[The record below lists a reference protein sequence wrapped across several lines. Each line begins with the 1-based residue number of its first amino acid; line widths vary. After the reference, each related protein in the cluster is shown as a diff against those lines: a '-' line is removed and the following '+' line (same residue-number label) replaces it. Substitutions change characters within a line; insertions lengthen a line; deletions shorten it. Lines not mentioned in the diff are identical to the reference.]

1 MLINLTNHPV
11 SRWSEEQRR
20 KAIRQWNEIE
30 DYPFPSVG
38 AQWNDEQMKQCAEAI
53 VTEITAKS
61 PDAVLCQGE
70 MSMTFL
76 LVAMLQKKGIPVYA
90 ATSERQAREE
100 LLPDGT
106 ISKNIIFN
114 FVQFRK
120 YGDLAKL

>member
-11 SRWSEEQRR
+11 AKWGEEQRGE
-20 KAIRQWNEIE
+20 AIRQWSEIE

-38 AQWNDEQMKQCAEAI
+38 AEWDDAQMKLCAEEI
-53 VTEITAKS
+53 VAEIAAKQ

-76 LVAMLQKKGIPVYA
+76 LVAMLQKRGIPVCA
-90 ATSERQAREE
+90 ATSERRASEE

-106 ISKNIIFN
+106 IRKNIIFS
-114 FVQFRK
+114 FVRFRP
-120 YGDLAKL
+120 YSDLTNL